1 MTATELI
8 SEVGFPI
15 AAFLLMWY
23 SHNTTLKKLT
33 EAIDLLKEEM
43 RKKK

>member
-1 MTATELI
+1 MIDPGLI

-23 SHNTTLKKLT
+23 THNSTLKKLT
-33 EAIDLLKEEM
+33 EEFSKLIKELKK
-43 RKKK
+43 R